1 MNSYSLKLSI
11 DEAKDV
17 ITRVEKRINTQ
28 PLYFAD
34 LCIIMMATK
43 VIQGQIRGYEAEPI
57 KIQYLNDEH
66 PFQELSFF
74 YDYKDKFK
82 KENKNIYPALGELNQ
97 KLNERRK
104 LRKENEKL
112 NQFLIFILVLGLIL
126 IKFRFYKI
134 FLNWNYGFNWYSHYD
149 H

>member
-1 MNSYSLKLSI
+1 MNLYSVKLSI

-17 ITRVEKRINTQ
+17 ISRIEKRINTQ

-43 VIQGQIRGYEAEPI
+43 VIQGQIRGYKAEPI
-57 KIQYLNDEH
+57 KIKYLEDKH

-82 KENKNIYPALGELNQ
+82 KENKDINFTLGELD
-97 KLNERRK
+97 KEFKERRE
-104 LRKENEKL
+104 LRKRNEKI
-112 NQFLIFILVLGLIL
+112 NQLFILIL
-126 IKFRFYKI
+126 VFGFFFVRFRLFKLFI
-134 FLNWNYGFNWYSHYD
+134 N
-149 H
+149 

>member
-82 KENKNIYPALGELNQ
+82 KENKNINPTLGELNQ
-97 KLNERRK
+97 EIKDRRE
-104 LRKENEKL
+104 LRKRNEKI
-112 NQFLIFILVLGLIL
+112 NQLFILIL
-126 IKFRFYKI
+126 VFGFFFIRFRLFKLFI
-134 FLNWNYGFNWYSHYD
+134 N
-149 H
+149 

>member
-57 KIQYLNDEH
+57 KIRY
-66 PFQELSFF
+66 
-74 YDYKDKFK
+74 
-82 KENKNIYPALGELNQ
+82 I
-97 KLNERRK
+97 
-104 LRKENEKL
+104 
-112 NQFLIFILVLGLIL
+112 
-126 IKFRFYKI
+126 
-134 FLNWNYGFNWYSHYD
+134 
-149 H
+149 

>member
-11 DEAKDV
+11 HEAKDV

-66 PFQELSFF
+66 PFQELLFF
-74 YDYKDKFK
+74 YDYKDRFK
-82 KENKNIYPALGELNQ
+82 KENENINPSLRELNQ

-104 LRKENEKL
+104 LRKNNNKL
-112 NQFLIFILVLGLIL
+112 DQFIQ
-126 IKFRFYKI
+126 K
-134 FLNWNYGFNWYSHYD
+134 
-149 H
+149 

>member
-1 MNSYSLKLSI
+1 MNLYSVKLSI

-17 ITRVEKRINTQ
+17 ISRIEKRINTQ

-57 KIQYLNDEH
+57 KIKYVDEKH
-66 PFQELSFF
+66 PVQELSFF

-82 KENKNIYPALGELNQ
+82 KENKNINPTLGELNQ
-97 KLNERRK
+97 EIKDRRE
-104 LRKENEKL
+104 LRKRNEKI
-112 NQFLIFILVLGLIL
+112 NQLFILIL
-126 IKFRFYKI
+126 VFGFFFIRFRFFKLFI
-134 FLNWNYGFNWYSHYD
+134 N
-149 H
+149 

>member
-1 MNSYSLKLSI
+1 MNLYSVKLSI

-17 ITRVEKRINTQ
+17 ISRIEKRINTQ

-57 KIQYLNDEH
+57 KIKYIDDKH

-74 YDYKDKFK
+74 HDYKDKFK
-82 KENKNIYPALGELNQ
+82 KENKNINPTLG
-97 KLNERRK
+97 
-104 LRKENEKL
+104 KL
-112 NQFLIFILVLGLIL
+112 NQELKERRELRKRNEKINQLFILIL
-126 IKFRFYKI
+126 VFGFFFIRFRFFKLFI
-134 FLNWNYGFNWYSHYD
+134 N
-149 H
+149 